1 MEDILW
7 RFRGGTV
14 KFVGI
19 LEVMPKVEEKNMDFQ
34 QGGGGYNVIMQKSG
48 KFPKFISLMLFSKN
62 RKGGHD
68 ISVRSQKF

>member
-34 QGGGGYNVIMQKSG
+34 QGGGVIM
-48 KFPKFISLMLFSKN
+48 L
-62 RKGGHD
+62 
-68 ISVRSQKF
+68 